1 MANKQFKCPCCGGSL
16 QFDDKSQNIVC
27 PYCDSQFTPESLKD
41 YTDELASQPQEDTSW
56 DESMVQAYTNEEK
69 KGIKIYSCDSCGG
82 EIIVDETTSSTCCPY
97 CGNNV
102 LVSKELSGDLK
113 PNYVIPFKND
123 KEVVKENLKKF
134 FKKKPLLPSSFS
146 KENVIE
152 EIKPLYVPFWLFDAD
167 VSGTV
172 EFKGETTRRW
182 SDSNYDYRETKVYS
196 ILRGGNIAF
205 DHVPVDGSKKM
216 EDQLMESIEPYN
228 FNEAVEFN
236 AAYLAGYAADRYDV
250 DKDVTFDRATV
261 RFRDGTVQAF
271 RRDISGYD
279 NVSMTRTN
287 LQFDNTNAAYALY
300 PVWILNTKWK
310 DKSFRFAVNG
320 QTGKIAGNLP
330 VSVGK
335 AFGFWFMFFFI
346 FLAVIGGAIGGIL
359 AANSGDITGLFIG
372 LGIGA
377 IFAIV
382 IATVIVLA
390 MRSKC
395 KNVKFQYGAS
405 NYVRDN
411 SFGINYRKSIYLYSR
426 VSKTRRAQNK

>member
-205 DHVPVDGSKKM
+205 DRVPVDGSKKM

-310 DKSFRFAVNG
+310 DKNFRFAVNG

>member
-1 MANKQFKCPCCGGSL
+1 MANLQLKCPCCGGTL
-16 QFDDKSQNIVC
+16 QFDDKTQLTVC
-27 PYCDSQFTPESLKD
+27 PYCDSQFSASDLKA
-41 YTDELASQPQEDTSW
+41 YTDELANDKQEDTSW
-56 DESMVQAYTNEEK
+56 DESMVQAFTNEDK
-69 KGIKIYSCDSCGG
+69 RGIKIYSCDSCGG
-82 EIIVDETTSSTCCPY
+82 EIITEETTSSTVCPY
-97 CGNNV
+97 CGNNL
-102 LVSKELSGDLK
+102 LVAKELSGDLK

-123 KEVVKENLKKF
+123 KEVVKANLKKF

-167 VSGTV
+167 VNGTV

-182 SDSNYDYRETKVYS
+182 SDSYYDYRETKVYS

-216 EDQLMESIEPYN
+216 EDQLMESIEPYD
-228 FNEAVEFN
+228 FSEAVEFN

-250 DKDVTFDRATV
+250 DKETTFDRATV

-279 NVSMTRTN
+279 NVSVTKTN
-287 LQFDNTNAAYALY
+287 LQFENTNAAYALY

-335 AFGFWFMFFFI
+335 AFGFWFLFFAI
-346 FLAVIGGAIGGIL
+346 FLAVGAGIGGIIAANGGELGGFLMGLAIGGI
-359 AANSGDITGLFIG
+359 F
-372 LGIGA
+372 GI
-377 IFAIV
+377 IIST
-382 IATVIVLA
+382 IIVLA

-405 NYVRDN
+405 SYVRDN

-426 VSKTRRAQNK
+426 VTKTRRPQDNK

>member
-82 EIIVDETTSSTCCPY
+82 EIIVDETTSSTSCPY

-102 LVSKELSGDLK
+102 LVSKELAGDLK

>member
-123 KEVVKENLKKF
+123 KEVVKANLKKF

-395 KNVKFQYGAS
+395 KNVKFQYGAA

>member
-27 PYCDSQFTPESLKD
+27 PDCDSQFTPESLKD

-82 EIIVDETTSSTCCPY
+82 EIIVEETTSSTSCPY

-102 LVSKELSGDLK
+102 LVSKELAGDLK

-123 KEVVKENLKKF
+123 KEVVKANLKKF

-167 VSGTV
+167 VNGTV

-182 SDSNYDYRETKVYS
+182 SDSYYDYRETKVYS

-216 EDQLMESIEPYN
+216 EDQLMESIEPYD
-228 FNEAVEFN
+228 FSEAVEFN

-250 DKDVTFDRATV
+250 DKETTFDRATV

-271 RRDISGYD
+271 RRDVSGYD
-279 NVSMTRTN
+279 NVSVTKTN
-287 LQFDNTNAAYALY
+287 LQFENTNAAYALY

-335 AFGFWFMFFFI
+335 AFGFWFLFFAI
-346 FLAVIGGAIGGIL
+346 FLAVGAGIGGIIAANGGELGGFLMGLAIGGI
-359 AANSGDITGLFIG
+359 F
-372 LGIGA
+372 GI
-377 IFAIV
+377 IIST
-382 IATVIVLA
+382 IIVLA

-405 NYVRDN
+405 SYVRDN

-426 VSKTRRAQNK
+426 VSKTRRPQNNK

>member
-82 EIIVDETTSSTCCPY
+82 EIIVEETTSSTCCPY

-123 KEVVKENLKKF
+123 KEVVKANLKKF